1 MEEHLEDLEPAEPL
15 PHIEFKV
22 GDNVVYPHHGAG
34 KVIRKEVKDI
44 LGDKREYLTIKIL
57 HNDMTVMVPTENAAL
72 AGLRRVID
80 VSGDGVNNMGPPVTL
95 MRDDVLGSGITING
109 LPIMLKRQVGYG
121 MWEMQFENLD
131 IYYEDC
137 VIGGPGS
144 FVIPIKE
151 RAQFKEATRQKLV
164 LEIAGRTPERPII
177 PAQARRPRVYC
188 S

>member
-1 MEEHLEDLEPAEPL
+1 MPWRMIDGPESADAVASEIAKAPYRRAPRTSIFGALQFTKPL
-15 PHIEFKV
+15 FDSS
-22 GDNVVYPHHGAG
+22 GYN
-34 KVIRKEVKDI
+34 
-44 LGDKREYLTIKIL
+44 
-57 HNDMTVMVPTENAAL
+57 
-72 AGLRRVID
+72 GLRRVID

-95 MRDDVLGSGITING
+95 MRDEVLAAGISING

-144 FVIPIKE
+144 FVIGI
-151 RAQFKEATRQKLV
+151 RDRSQFKEATRHKLV
-164 LEIAGRTPERPII
+164 QEIAGVTPKAKVIPAEARTPRT
-177 PAQARRPRVYC
+177 YC